1 MTNLLRYLKIAI
13 ILHLLVA
20 GRAMA
25 NDIVASRHVSS
36 ADGLSSNIVHAIAQ
50 DKDGYMWFG
59 TVNGLCRYDGYSFV
73 TYRSLSPDPK
83 KHIVASI
90 ASIIADNKHGLIWV
104 TTPRNQVACFDTN
117 TAQFADY
124 TGRNDYEK
132 QYRKLLLTDNG
143 LWMYSTRIGARFVEY
158 SNGVFTTT
166 DYTQADSVLPSNY
179 VVEIIIDRNK
189 NTWIATDKGITMIMP
204 DKTVRQIKSNVKIA
218 ECNTDGRNMLFL
230 TSTGST
236 LTYDLNG
243 RLLRETPD
251 SPLGESIY
259 RRISADMVWKGDWF
273 LFTNEKTYAM
283 NTKTGKLYEHP
294 SIQIPGCHTLPAT
307 DEFQFVATGAGDL
320 WIFPKKGNYKQMNL
334 LAEGYTETSVGRKI
348 RVCQGNDN
356 RIYMATQGNGLYVYN
371 PQTDETNHY
380 SSADRSQVIQSN
392 SLLALAVDHA
402 GSVWVAGES
411 TGVTCLSTDMDINVD
426 YRRPAPD
433 SHNYMANLIKNI
445 TPMSDGRFSIATND
459 GILYTLSADGTQ
471 LERQS
476 RMSAA
481 VYAYYNDTK
490 GNSWI
495 GTRGGGLYFNGERYK
510 HGDSLHWCPS
520 NHIYDIREDNH
531 GRIWIAT
538 WGDGL
543 LQAKADEKGK
553 LSFKILQDG
562 YFNEKYIRQIFIDN
576 KNRMWLATNDGLAM
590 ADVNQ
595 EEITDSSFVKFRLD
609 NGMLPTSEIMCITI
623 IHDGTIWLGTQSLG
637 VLVCRYE
644 KNGKLTYRQISTE
657 QGLVNNNVRSIL
669 EDANGNVWV
678 TTEEGMSRIDVEK
691 NAIKNYRPS
700 NEFMGNVFSEDCAT
714 MMDDGRLLLGTTLGL
729 ATVTTNEALL
739 DTDKDM
745 AIRPTITDI
754 RIDGR
759 SIFSFDNLKQQAE
772 QLQKAEV
779 IRLNHDQSTL
789 SFHFSNFAYKDI
801 QSSLYQYWLEGLDN
815 DWRPVS
821 SMNHADYGKLPPGSY
836 TLHLKSMAGNSKW
849 SEPISLPIII
859 AQPWYNTI
867 WAWLIYILTCACIV
881 YYIYRSWRKNF
892 ELHQQMEVDKQ
903 LNEFRINFF
912 THIAHEFRTPLALIQ
927 GAVDKLVEPQSQTVS
942 KSSMQTVRR
951 GTSRLLRLVNQLMEF
966 RKINTGNLR
975 LAVETTDVIDFVRG
989 IYQDFW
995 QQAKLKNLSMT
1006 FHPFTNRYIMPAD
1019 RHMLETMV
1027 YNLLSNA
1034 IKYTPD
1040 NGSICVRIKQS
1051 APETKNGTIAI
1062 SIENSGPGI
1071 SAEQEKNLFRPFM
1084 HGYVSQGGMGIGLYN
1099 ARNMAI
1105 CHHGNLEYHNEDG
1118 AVFTITLPDN
1128 DSVYTP
1134 DEYKTEISGEIVMKQ
1149 ADNEADE
1156 YIQDMLP
1163 EALNHQT
1170 VAIIEDDPDMM
1181 QQIRSEVG
1189 VYFNVTSYTTGNAAC
1204 NGILEQPPALILCD
1218 VMLPDIDGYEIVR
1231 RIRKD
1236 EGTINTPVIMLTAL
1250 DDDTHQLR
1258 AYRAGADDYVTKPCN
1273 FKLLIARISRLI
1285 EWADRMKTQP
1295 TANEGNEHNAEGETT
1310 AAMPHLQ
1317 EKIVLDKQDKVF
1329 RERVQ
1334 AIIARHISDPA
1345 FSIDM
1350 LASEMYMGRTKF
1362 YGKVKE
1368 LLGVSPNKL
1377 LMNERMRIAAELIKE
1392 GRLTIGE
1399 VAYKTGFDNQSYF
1412 NKCFKKYY
1420 GVPPGQYKG

>member
-1 MTNLLRYLKIAI
+1 
-13 ILHLLVA
+13 
-20 GRAMA
+20 MA

-259 RRISADMVWKGDWF
+259 RKTAADMVWNGEWY
-273 LFTNEKTYAM
+273 LFTSKKTYAM
-283 NTKTGKLYEHP
+283 NIRTGDIYVHP
-294 SIQIPGCHTLPAT
+294 TLQIPGCQYLPGN
-307 DEFQFVATGAGDL
+307 DNYQFVSNAAGDL
-320 WIFPKKGNYKQMNL
+320 WIFPKKGDYKQMNL

-371 PQTDETNHY
+371 LQTDETNHY

-411 TGVTCLSTDMDINVD
+411 TGVTCLSTDMDINVE
-426 YRRPAPD
+426 YSRPAPG
-433 SHNYMANLIKNI
+433 SHNYLANLIKNI
-445 TPMSDGRFSIATND
+445 TPMNDGRFSIATND
-459 GILYTLSADGTQ
+459 GMLYTLSADGKK
-471 LERQS
+471 LAAEGRL
-476 RMSAA
+476 SAS
-481 VYAYYNDTK
+481 VYAYNTDTK
-490 GNSWI
+490 GNTWI
-495 GTRGGGLYFNGERYK
+495 GTRGGGLYFNGKR
-510 HGDSLHWCPS
+510 HTSGDSLYWCPS
-520 NHIYDIREDNH
+520 NHIYDIREDSH
-531 GRIWIAT
+531 GRMWIAT

-543 LQAKADEKGK
+543 LQARADEKGK

-590 ADVNQ
+590 ADANQ
-595 EEITDSSFVKFRLD
+595 EEITDSCFVKFRLD

-678 TTEEGMSRIDVEK
+678 TTEEGMSRIDIEK

-836 TLHLKSMAGNSKW
+836 TLHLKSIAGNSKW
-849 SEPISLPIII
+849 SEPISLSIII
-859 AQPWYNTI
+859 AQPWYNTV

-995 QQAKLKNLSMT
+995 QHAKQKNITMT
-1006 FHPFTNRYIMPAD
+1006 FHPFANRFIMPID

-1034 IKYTPD
+1034 VKYTP
-1040 NGSICVRIKQS
+1040 
-1051 APETKNGTIAI
+1051 ENGTISVKIKLDESGKDNKAMVAV
-1062 SIENSGPGI
+1062 SVENSGEGI
-1071 SAEQEKNLFRPFM
+1071 SAEQQKNLFRPFM

-1099 ARNMAI
+1099 ARNMAL
-1105 CHHGNLEYHNEDG
+1105 CHHGNLEYYGTNG
-1118 AVFTITLPDN
+1118 SVVFTITIPAS
-1128 DSVYTP
+1128 DSSYSP
-1134 DEYKTEISGEIVMKQ
+1134 DEYKSEISGDTVVKP
-1149 ADNEADE
+1149 ADNDSEE
-1156 YIQDMLP
+1156 FVQEMLS

-1170 VAIIEDDPDMM
+1170 VAIIEDDPDML
-1181 QQIRSEVG
+1181 QQIRNEIG
-1189 VYFNVTSYTTGNAAC
+1189 VYFNVNCYTTGQAAC
-1204 NGILEQPPALILCD
+1204 DGILEQPPALILCD

-1236 EGTINTPVIMLTAL
+1236 EGMLNTPVIMLTAL
-1250 DDDTHQLR
+1250 DDEQHQLR

-1273 FKLLIARISRLI
+1273 FKLLVARISRMI
-1285 EWADRMKTQP
+1285 EWSDRVRIQQP
-1295 TANEGNEHNAEGETT
+1295 ETDEI
-1310 AAMPHLQ
+1310 APVAMLQ
-1317 EKIVLDKQDKVF
+1317 DKILLDKQDKLF
-1329 RERVQ
+1329 RDRVQ
-1334 AIIARHISDPA
+1334 AIILRHISDPA
-1345 FSIDM
+1345 FSVDN
-1350 LASEMYMGRTKF
+1350 LASEMAMGRTKF

-1377 LMNERMRIAAELIKE
+1377 LMNERMRIAAEMLVE
-1392 GRLTIGE
+1392 GRYTASE